1 MEISFLESLQL
12 AAISFSLEILNF
24 EILGNLVQDYLL
36 ALAVFTAA
44 VIALK
49 VFKHFIIEK
58 LKKLAEK
65 TKTDIDDL
73 LIKII
78 QNIGWPFY
86 FFLPLYVASQFI
98 QVPGFIAAVLYYA
111 VFITIV
117 YYVIKGCQDL
127 IDFSAQKIILQR
139 QKQEERIDT
148 SVIDILTKILKG
160 ALWGIALVIVLSNF
174 GYDVSALIAGL
185 GIGGIAIAFA
195 LQNVLVDIFA
205 SFSIYFD
212 KPFQVGD
219 FIVLGD
225 DKGVVKK
232 IGIKSTRI
240 QTLQGEELVVS
251 NKELT
256 EARVRNYKRMEKRR
270 IVFGFGVTYETPTEK
285 LKIIPD
291 IIREIIEKAEL
302 AEIDRVHFKEFG
314 DFSLNFEV
322 VYFLN
327 SSDYNDY
334 MNTQQ
339 EINLA
344 IKQRFEQEKIEM
356 AYPTQTIF
364 LNKT

>member
-1 MEISFLESLQL
+1 MDIGFLQSATISLSLR
-12 AAISFSLEILNF
+12 ILNL
-24 EILGNLVQDYLL
+24 EILGNLVQDYLF
-36 ALAVFTAA
+36 ALLIFAVVVAG
-44 VIALK
+44 LK
-49 VFKHFIIEK
+49 IFKHFIIEK
-58 LKKLAEK
+58 LKKVAGK
-65 TKTDIDDL
+65 TKTELDDL
-73 LIKII
+73 LIKLIDS
-78 QNIGWPFY
+78 IGWPFY
-86 FFLPLYVASQFI
+86 FFLPLYVACQFI
-98 QVPGFIAAVLYYA
+98 QIPNFIADVLYCA
-111 VFITIV
+111 VFITIA
-117 YYVIKGCQDL
+117 YYIIKGCQDL
-127 IDFSAQKIILQR
+127 IDFGAKKIILQR

-195 LQNVLVDIFA
+195 LQNILADIFA

-212 KPFQVGD
+212 RPFQTGD
-219 FIVLGD
+219 FIALGD
-225 DKGVVKK
+225 DKGTVKK

-256 EARVRNYKRMEKRR
+256 ETRVRNYKRMEKRR
-270 IVFGFGVTYETPTEK
+270 VVFDFGVTYETPTEK
-285 LKIIPD
+285 LKRIPD
-291 IIREIIEKAEL
+291 IIKEIIDKAEL

-322 VYFLN
+322 VYYLN
-327 SSDYNDY
+327 SRDYQDY

-339 EINLA
+339 EINFA
-344 IKQRFEQEKIEM
+344 IKERFEQEGIEM

-364 LNKT
+364 INKK